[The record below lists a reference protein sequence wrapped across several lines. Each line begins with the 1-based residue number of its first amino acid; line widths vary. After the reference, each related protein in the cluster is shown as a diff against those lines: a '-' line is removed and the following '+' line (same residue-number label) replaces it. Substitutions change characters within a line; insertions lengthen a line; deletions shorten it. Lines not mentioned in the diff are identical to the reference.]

1 LKRPLAKAT
10 LLIKKELGA
19 GFDMVKIVVASGK
32 GGVGKSMLAAS
43 LAILFSKDK
52 KVVAC
57 DCDVD
62 APNMG
67 LWLGVESHDKSEK
80 ISTSKKAEIDQTKCT
95 HCGKCRE
102 ICRFSAIELKESEF
116 EVNPFLCEGCGAC
129 EIVCPVDAI
138 ELKEVKNGEL
148 RFKQTQYGFTLVSG
162 QLYPGEA
169 GSGKIVEELRKRA
182 ESLDH
187 DYIIMDAA
195 AGIGCPVIASVRGT
209 DFAVLITEPTPSGFS
224 DLKRI
229 LEIVNH
235 FNVPYGIV
243 INKWDIY
250 KQTSDEIERWAG
262 NKFLGK
268 ISYDKKVIDSIV
280 NLQPVLFSESKTVD
294 EIKDIFQRLMKH

>member
-1 LKRPLAKAT
+1 
-10 LLIKKELGA
+10 
-19 GFDMVKIVVASGK
+19 MKIVVASGK
-32 GGVGKSMLAAS
+32 GGVGKSMLASS
-43 LAILFSKDK
+43 LALLFSKDK

-80 ISTSKKAEIDQTKCT
+80 ISTSEKAEIDQAKCT
-95 HCGKCRE
+95 KCGKCKN
-102 ICRFSAIELKESEF
+102 ICRFSAIELKEGQLKEGQF
-116 EVNPFLCEGCGAC
+116 EINPFLCEGCGAC

-138 ELKEVKNGEL
+138 KLKEVKNGEL
-148 RFKQTQYGFTLVSG
+148 RFKQTQYGFPLVSG

-182 ESLDH
+182 EALDH

-195 AGIGCPVIASVRGT
+195 AGIGCPVIASIRGT
-209 DFAVLITEPTPSGFS
+209 NFAVLITEPTPSGFS

-229 LEIVNH
+229 LEVVNH
-235 FNVPYGIV
+235 FNIPYGIV
-243 INKWDIY
+243 INKWDIH
-250 KQTSDEIERWAG
+250 KKTSDEIEKWASD
-262 NKFLGK
+262 KMLGK

-280 NLQPVLFSESKTVD
+280 NLQPVLFSDSKVVG
-294 EIKDIFQRLMKH
+294 EIKKILSRLKDNF